1 MGQDELQ
8 KHLDA
13 SRYGTPKLK
22 PDEQKKYM
30 GTFRERC
37 YVTMTIAQMKTE
49 RDKKNF
55 LKELAAHPQG
65 TVLLNGKMEL
75 SLQTAYI
82 KLINAQGGRFT
93 VVNEAQSSEPEA
105 IGLVLAADH
114 AVDVSEVDIEKK
126 YPDALEQKPVEKESF
141 WKSLFH

>member
-8 KHLDA
+8 KHLDK
-13 SRYGTPKLK
+13 SRYGTPQLK
-22 PDEQKKYM
+22 PDEQRKYM

-37 YVTMTIAQMKTE
+37 FLTMTIAQMKNE

-65 TVLLNGKMEL
+65 TVLLNGKMDI
-75 SLQTAYI
+75 SLQSAYI
-82 KLINAQGGRFT
+82 KLINAHGGHFT

-105 IGLVLAADH
+105 LGLVLAADH
-114 AVDVSEVDIEKK
+114 AVDVAEVDIDKK
-126 YPDALEQKPVEKESF
+126 YPNTPEQKPAEKSF

>member
-13 SRYGTPKLK
+13 SRYGTPKLN

-37 YVTMTIAQMKTE
+37 FTTMTIAQMKIE

-55 LKELAAHPQG
+55 LKELAAHPEG
-65 TVLLNGKMEL
+65 TVLLNGKMDI

-82 KLINAQGGRFT
+82 KLINAHGGRFT
-93 VVNEAQSSEPEA
+93 VVNEAQSNEPDA
-105 IGLVLAADH
+105 LGLVLATDH
-114 AVDVSEVDIEKK
+114 AVDVAEVDIEKK
-126 YPDALEQKPVEKESF
+126 YPDTPEQKPTEKESF

>member
-1 MGQDELQ
+1 MGQEELQ

-37 YVTMTIAQMKTE
+37 FVTMTIAQMKIE
-49 RDKKNF
+49 KDKKNF
-55 LKELAAHPQG
+55 LKELTAHPDG
-65 TVLLNGKMEL
+65 TVLLNGKMDIA
-75 SLQTAYI
+75 LQTAYI
-82 KLINAQGGRFT
+82 KMINAQGGRFT
-93 VVNEAQSSEPEA
+93 VVNEAQSSEPDA
-105 IGLVLAADH
+105 LGLVLAADH
-114 AVDVSEVDIEKK
+114 AVDVTEVDIDKK
-126 YPDALEQKPVEKESF
+126 YPDTPEQKPAEKEGF